1 MPHPLTEVREAL
13 RRVKD
18 ADKGTLLNG
27 SVRVYYINNNL
38 ETRIS
43 EALATLDRFIAGQQD
58 EPTPATDPN
67 QFNLPYEG

>member
-43 EALATLDRFIAGQQD
+43 EALATLDRFIAGQ
-58 EPTPATDPN
+58 
-67 QFNLPYEG
+67 